1 MPPNILFIMTD
12 QQRFDT
18 IAALGH
24 PHVQT
29 PNLDRLAARGAACTN
44 AYTVCPVCVP
54 TRYTLMSGCEPSS
67 TRWLTNWAPIS
78 SSPGLESGRNFTSR
92 STSLSRR
99 TRPAAWE
106 PKSSSRA
113 TGCRAHTARA
123 TDLRSAR
130 DKGAMTL
137 GFHAATPARRLLELR
152 ETMLPQA
159 DAALVDQLLVN
170 PYIAISK
177 AATVMDVSQPTATKV
192 LRKLEAAGMLKEIT
206 RRNWGKVYV
215 APGVLAAIEPPAR

>member
-1 MPPNILFIMTD
+1 
-12 QQRFDT
+12 
-18 IAALGH
+18 
-24 PHVQT
+24 
-29 PNLDRLAARGAACTN
+29 
-44 AYTVCPVCVP
+44 
-54 TRYTLMSGCEPSS
+54 
-67 TRWLTNWAPIS
+67 
-78 SSPGLESGRNFTSR
+78 
-92 STSLSRR
+92 
-99 TRPAAWE
+99 
-106 PKSSSRA
+106 
-113 TGCRAHTARA
+113 
-123 TDLRSAR
+123 
-130 DKGAMTL
+130 MTL